1 SIMGNLLLVLGLSLL
16 AGGLK
21 HSVQRFNRTA
31 AGVGATLLVLGSIGF
46 LVPALFHGLVDVRTV
61 QSRWAVDLEHRLSA
75 WVSLVL
81 LAGAGLSLVFSLVTQ
96 KDVYKTC
103 EEAEPHEQVV
113 VRMRAALGGLVA
125 ATLLVVLMSHVL
137 VGAVEET
144 SHALG
149 LSSVFVGVVLVAVV
163 GNAAENS

>member
-1 SIMGNLLLVLGLSLL
+1 LIIALFALFHGYDEVVKASLTGSIMGNLLLVLGLSLL

-81 LAGAGLSLVFSLVTQ
+81 LAGYSL
-96 KDVYKTC
+96 D
-103 EEAEPHEQVV
+103 
-113 VRMRAALGGLVA
+113 
-125 ATLLVVLMSHVL
+125 
-137 VGAVEET
+137 
-144 SHALG
+144 
-149 LSSVFVGVVLVAVV
+149 
-163 GNAAENS
+163 